1 MADTNDRERAN
12 DAFDA
17 ARAAHELEVL
27 LRSLA
32 ESLCRGEAPDAI
44 TAGFIPGARA
54 RLNAL
59 IALAMPAD
67 GDAP

>member
-1 MADTNDRERAN
+1 MNDHERAN

-17 ARAAHELEVL
+17 ARAAHDPEVL

-32 ESLCRGEAPDAI
+32 ESLRRGETPDAI
-44 TAGFIPGARA
+44 TARFIPSARD

-59 IALAMPAD
+59 IALALPAD
-67 GDAP
+67 GDAR